1 MKHVFIAVGG
11 SGTKVAEALV
21 RLLAVGFPTSAQNGI
36 LTSAGDKLEI
46 WRVDP
51 DRSSGAVE
59 DLKTCLQDYGML
71 QNSLSDGQ
79 NFNSVASSRWAMDI
93 ETNVRDLDP
102 LDLPKAAGGNNE
114 IKTLRGILDSRYG
127 DAKSFAPMLAPFY
140 EAKDLD
146 VRIDRGFYQKPFIG
160 AAVMSVFSRSL
171 EDDSTPAGRKAGL
184 TSFNNTPTNF
194 YLCGSLHGGTGA
206 CGVPVMAQFFHRQ
219 KTENPGWGWRVGGC
233 LLAPFVK
240 PPMPPFGALQ
250 ENQRIE
256 DVDLNTYV
264 ERFGNEPAFQD
275 MTTEEKRELVK
286 QILLGF
292 FADPDDMETRAR
304 QGLTYYKDHSAEYF
318 DELYLVGKPHPNQ
331 LKSWSNGGKTQKNP
345 LNSADF
351 VAALAALN
359 FFAQANTG
367 NQHSYVIGN
376 SLTDVPQET
385 MALRHL
391 PSYKVQSETIDPE
404 KAILATALTAYLIQR
419 QMPWGKIHESAKD
432 FTLAAYYDARPAQKE
447 ADLAFYTE
455 SIRLITNS
463 LLTLVSPHSEQIP
476 TGWATDVSQEIFR
489 YLSPDSNIISQI
501 QEKMSRAKFGF
512 SKEAKGAN
520 TLGDTEVKFTT
531 FDYGKWCPTGDQF
544 TRGEYLRHIW
554 QQVYQRCQKQLGN

>member
-21 RLLAVGFPTSAQNGI
+21 RLLAVGFPTHLDGADA

-59 DLKTCLQDYGML
+59 DLKTCLQEYGKL
-71 QNSLSDGQ
+71 QTSLGGGF
-79 NFNSVASSRWAMDI
+79 NANSVASSRWAMDI
-93 ETNVRDLDP
+93 ETTVRDLDP
-102 LDLPKAAGGNNE
+102 LELPSADGTDNE
-114 IKTLRGILDSRYG
+114 VKTLRGILDSRYK
-127 DAKSFAPMLAPFY
+127 DSKSFAPMLAPFY
-140 EAKDLD
+140 ETKDLD
-146 VRIDRGFYQKPFIG
+146 VEIDRGFYQKPFIG
-160 AAVMSVFSRSL
+160 AAVMSVFARSL
-171 EDDSTPAGRKAGL
+171 EDDSTPSGKKAGL
-184 TSFNNTPTNF
+184 TAFNNTPTNF

-206 CGVPVMAQFFHRQ
+206 CGVPVMGQFLHKR

-250 ENQRIE
+250 ENQTLE
-256 DVDLNTYV
+256 DVDINAYV
-264 ERFGNEPAFQD
+264 ERFGNEPAFQE

-292 FADPDDMETRAR
+292 FADPDDMEARAR
-304 QGLTYYKDHSAEYF
+304 QGLTYYKDHSADYF

-331 LKSWSNGGKTQKNP
+331 LKTWSNGGKSQKNP

-367 NQHSYVIGN
+367 NQHSYIIGS
-376 SLTDVPQET
+376 SLTDVPQEN
-385 MALRHL
+385 MKLQNL
-391 PSYKVQSETIDPE
+391 PSYKIQGA
-404 KAILATALTAYLIQR
+404 AIEAERVVLATALTSYLILR
-419 QMPWGKIHESAKD
+419 QMPWNKIHESAKA
-432 FTLAAYYDARPAQKE
+432 FSLAAYYDARPAQKDP
-447 ADLAFYTE
+447 DLAFYQE
-455 SIRLITNS
+455 SVRLTTNS
-463 LLTLVSPHSEQIP
+463 LLTLVRPHSEQIP
-476 TGWATDVSQEIFR
+476 TGWAADVTQEIWR
-489 YLSPDSNIISQI
+489 YLSPEQNIINQI
-501 QEKMSRAKFGF
+501 QEKMGKRLMSR
-512 SKEAKGAN
+512 EAKGTN
-520 TLGDTEVKFTT
+520 TLGETAVKFTT

-544 TRGEYLRHIW
+544 TRGEYFRYVW
-554 QQVYQRCQKQLGN
+554 QEVYNKCQKQLGN